1 MAKETRRVNQ
11 RPITTRPYG
20 TDKSRPGG
28 GPVGSQA
35 QYDHERD
42 MEEIRHQHAL
52 ELERNRAQNA
62 RDLYVFQHGP
72 SDTTIVGG
80 FSAEAKGG
88 RFRVRGG
95 LKSKKV
101 RYAGDWGTGVG
112 GTGLGVASGEA
123 APGGG
128 VRVTNDWWAPVDTWA
143 TRDKD
148 GKVVAPEYTGLD
160 LGDMN
165 FPRGN
170 GRFQGGV
177 LDRTFIA
184 RMTQQL
190 MGGMSPDDPNYGR
203 AYDRARAAAREMH
216 NQGLANFQSWARGQ
230 RELRDRMARE
240 QRRATREERALEA
253 SRAPV
258 QQPEAGPAETSVPA
272 QQLPPGYSVAPK
284 DDTKTSI
291 SDLYVPEAWGK
302 STQAAAKG
310 GSSGLP
316 PTAISYWNE
325 ETGEYGKK
333 ETPVAAPAPEKPLP
347 TNIADYSDKD
357 IERASGALVKGT
369 AGKWTTPP
377 ASNSP
382 VPQKVPW
389 QQAEQNASGSFET
402 TGTRVAGSH
411 KYVNKKTGKVES
423 TPRVIGTL
431 KYRPNDDALGKR
443 TVADWEK
450 RGVGGAGL
458 KSAQANTLRQ
468 ARDQAQAER
477 DLEPLNDELAGRN
490 RPAPLKSVNQDLKTP
505 QGKPSL
511 SDRLRA
517 IPAPE
522 NSYVDKR
529 PVSHPVAPT
538 EVVMPKAPPL
548 DRGLDDALIKEAER
562 SRRGARFNGLD
573 DLTPVYIPGD
583 PESTQEI
590 NRAKRDFLRNAMRGG
605 GTNGNVVGRFDAALA
620 RLGIG
625 LDGLPLPS
633 SLAGLS
639 SREAPSA
646 GVSPRKPTPDYTR
659 ERERRLRNAR
669 TILEARGKLSRKG
682 YGRYR

>member
-1 MAKETRRVNQ
+1 MAGPKVN
-11 RPITTRPYG
+11 RPQSKVTN
-20 TDKSRPGG
+20 RPGVLPKQT
-28 GPVGSQA
+28 GPHEAGASDRYA
-35 QYDHERD
+35 HERD
-42 MEEIRHQHAL
+42 MEEIRHRHAL
-52 ELERNRAQNA
+52 ELEQNRAQNA

-72 SDTTIVGG
+72 SDTTVVGG
-80 FSAEAKGG
+80 FSAEARGG

-95 LKSKKV
+95 LKSKRV
-101 RYAGDWGTGVG
+101 RYAGDWGTGIGGPGMGGAVG
-112 GTGLGVASGEA
+112 EVAPE
-123 APGGG
+123 GG
-128 VRVTNDWWAPVDTWA
+128 VRVTDDWWAPRDTWA

-203 AYDRARAAAREMH
+203 AYDRARSVAREMH

-240 QRRATREERALEA
+240 RKRATREERALEA

-258 QQPEAGPAETSVPA
+258 QQPEAAPAETSAPA
-272 QQLPPGYSVAPK
+272 QQLPPGYSAAPQ

-302 STQAAAKG
+302 STQAAEKG
-310 GSSGLP
+310 GSAGRP
-316 PTAISYWNE
+316 TTAISYWDE

-377 ASNSP
+377 EPNSQLP
-382 VPQKVPW
+382 HKVSW
-389 QQAEQNASGSFET
+389 QQAEQNASGTITST
-402 TGTRVAGSH
+402 TNTRVSGSH

-423 TPRVIGTL
+423 TPRVVGTQT
-431 KYRPNDDALGKR
+431 YVPNDDVLANR

-468 ARDQAQAER
+468 ARDQAQFER
-477 DLEPLNDELAGRN
+477 DLQPLNDELAGRN

-505 QGKPSL
+505 QGRPSL

-522 NSYVDKR
+522 NPYVDKR

-538 EVVMPKAPPL
+538 EVVMPKAPAL
-548 DRGLDDALIKEAER
+548 DAGLDDALKGLAESGR
-562 SRRGARFNGLD
+562 SSLLPAGMKKAPAPAGPAPSRLETLASRPPAAYDGA
-573 DLTPVYIPGD
+573 TPV
-583 PESTQEI
+583 
-590 NRAKRDFLRNAMRGG
+590 R
-605 GTNGNVVGRFDAALA
+605 
-620 RLGIG
+620 
-625 LDGLPLPS
+625 PS
-633 SLAGLS
+633 SDIRRTPSISDQPDNAS
-639 SREAPSA
+639 SR
-646 GVSPRKPTPDYTR
+646 KPAPDYAR

-669 TILEARGKLSRKG
+669 TILEARGKPSRKG